1 MNKWIT
7 DCLPLLAA
15 VLLSACSTINTS
27 QADKNT
33 SIQDT
38 TRVEI
43 AQSLHFPGPDG
54 SDVVVQQGTYQV
66 QQASESELRLIPSAA
81 AQPILLSAQTTRS
94 TADVSKPVALGAL
107 YESEAFHLIL
117 LLPGNTA
124 LETYGSVS
132 GVQSRGGFGALKG
145 SVFLNTQKLQ
155 VQPPPPQPL
164 PDLVPTCGRVF
175 CFGAITGGTTCT
187 LMTGVVNQGT
197 AAAGPSQATNGAK
210 TQSVPALQP
219 GQLHGLVFGTYYG
232 PPPSTIQADA
242 ANQVVESNEQN
253 NTGQVCP

>member
-1 MNKWIT
+1 MNTWRSDI
-7 DCLPLLAA
+7 PYLLSA
-15 VLLSACSTINTS
+15 VLLSACSTMDAS
-27 QADKNT
+27 QAGKKT
-33 SIQDT
+33 PTQDT
-38 TRVEI
+38 TRIEI
-43 AQSLHFPGPDG
+43 AQPLHFSGPDG
-54 SDVVVQQGTYQV
+54 SDVVVQTGTYQV
-66 QQASESELRLIPSAA
+66 QQASESELRLISSTAA
-81 AQPILLSAQTTRS
+81 SPIVLSAQTTRS

-107 YESEAFHLIL
+107 HESEAYHLVL

-145 SVFLNTQKLQ
+145 SVFLNAGKLQ
-155 VQPPPPQPL
+155 IQPLPPQPL

-175 CFGAITGGTTCT
+175 CFGGLVGGTTCT

-197 AAAGPSQATNGAK
+197 AAAGPSQAKNGAN